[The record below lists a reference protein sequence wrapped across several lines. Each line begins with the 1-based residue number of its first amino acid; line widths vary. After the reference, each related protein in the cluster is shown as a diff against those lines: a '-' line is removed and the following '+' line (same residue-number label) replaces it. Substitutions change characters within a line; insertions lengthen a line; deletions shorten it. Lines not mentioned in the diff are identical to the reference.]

1 MLRADYR
8 ILLSQRDL
16 SSWLF
21 LLHTWPLL
29 SSSSIKRCAVEAWFC
44 EETGTRGLISVAWR
58 RGEESEGI
66 FFSLSRS
73 SPHLLNVCKKQV
85 DTQLCGEQSVKNEL
99 GKMHRVMEGLQNRR
113 CFCADIQNPWPHQL
127 VKPPHQMRKWFI
139 TLLKNDSFLPLIVK
153 ET

>member
-8 ILLSQRDL
+8 IVLSQRDL

-66 FFSLSRS
+66 YIFFSLSRS
-73 SPHLLNVCKKQV
+73 SPHLLNVCKSRSIHS
-85 DTQLCGEQSVKNEL
+85 SVVNRVW
-99 GKMHRVMEGLQNRR
+99 KMHRVMEGLQNRR

>member
-8 ILLSQRDL
+8 IVLSQRDL

-66 FFSLSRS
+66 YIFYFFPFLALHHTSWMCVKAGRYTALWWTECEKWARKNAEWWKDYKTEDVFVLIFKILDHINLWNHLIRWENDLLLYWKTTAFSR
-73 SPHLLNVCKKQV
+73 
-85 DTQLCGEQSVKNEL
+85 
-99 GKMHRVMEGLQNRR
+99 
-113 CFCADIQNPWPHQL
+113 
-127 VKPPHQMRKWFI
+127 
-139 TLLKNDSFLPLIVK
+139 
-153 ET
+153 